1 MIKGLMGMQAPNMN
15 AFRDPRWG
23 RGQET
28 PGEDIYHVQNY
39 IKNYVPGMQ
48 GPDVDQ
54 KQIIATCKHYASVYW
69 RVELRT
75 WS

>member
-1 MIKGLMGMQAPNMN
+1 MSTGLIDTQAPNMN

-54 KQIIATCKHYASVYW
+54 KQIIATCKHYASVRPRKGTW
-69 RVELRT
+69 T